1 MRTNILNKIV
11 TCGKFK
17 LFFGAKTK
25 NRYMSVK
32 HPHVKVEGEHLN
44 TLLRTLIL
52 LKHELGFRGNSR
64 DFEDAVLLD
73 PAQKKLD
80 LLSEKDGL
88 QVS

>member
-1 MRTNILNKIV
+1 
-11 TCGKFK
+11 
-17 LFFGAKTK
+17 
-25 NRYMSVK
+25 MSVK